1 MEYLGAIQKH
11 FVQERLSQRREE
23 RERLFAS
30 TAQMIFAA
38 MHQQLGWTATPEEY
52 QRALQTAVENA
63 RQLSAEVLPDPS
75 EDDLRKMWQ
84 AQIN

>member
-30 TAQMIFAA
+30 TAQ
-38 MHQQLGWTATPEEY
+38 
-52 QRALQTAVENA
+52 
-63 RQLSAEVLPDPS
+63 
-75 EDDLRKMWQ
+75 
-84 AQIN
+84 IN